1 MKSKI
6 VLIGAPGAGK
16 GTQAKLIEEKYNIP
30 HISTGDIFRENMRKK
45 TPIGLKA
52 LEYIDK
58 GALVPDEV
66 TVEIVADRLKSDDC
80 RKGFILD
87 GFPRTLNQ
95 AEALCKLTDID
106 VVINIVAD
114 PEKIIQRLS
123 GRRVCPKCGES
134 FHVSFKKDNICDKCG
149 GTLIIR
155 DDDRVEVIENR
166 LKVFDEQTKPII
178 EFFRGKGLVADID
191 GMESVENVFGS
202 ICEAVEK

>member
-1 MKSKI
+1 MKSRI